1 MSFKPGTDDLRESP
15 LVDLVE
21 RLIGKG
27 YSVKIYDKEVS
38 VARIFGANKTYIED
52 AIPHIASLMHE
63 SVEAVISDAEL
74 ILVGKKSP
82 EFVDI
87 VGTLG
92 KEKVVID
99 LVRILS
105 GVGRYDG
112 NYEGICW

>member
-1 MSFKPGTDDLRESP
+1 
-15 LVDLVE
+15 
-21 RLIGKG
+21 
-27 YSVKIYDKEVS
+27 
-38 VARIFGANKTYIED
+38 
-52 AIPHIASLMHE
+52 
-63 SVEAVISDAEL
+63 
-74 ILVGKKSP
+74 
-82 EFVDI
+82 VDI